1 MFVYWKHVD
10 LVAVFRLFQNVNI
23 VANNKIRHFDAKNYV
38 TVKKVAIFTIFLWE
52 IWKIPENVLKGNAT
66 SLSNMIIL
74 QFILYDIIN
83 AKRRIF

>member
-66 SLSNMIIL
+66 SLSNMIIV
-74 QFILYDIIN
+74 QFYDIIN